1 MTRTTSSD
9 SRPLAVFD
17 LDGTLAETGHR
28 QRFLERQPRD
38 WNGFFAAAD
47 QDQPLAEGVRL
58 VLEAAVTC
66 EVVYL
71 TGRPE
76 RCRRATL
83 AWLARH
89 GLPEGR
95 LLMRGDHDRRPA
107 RATKLE
113 ALRGLGRGREVRMLV
128 DDDELVCD
136 AAERA
141 GFRVVRARWASTS
154 RSGSTALRDAQERE
168 GRT

>member
-1 MTRTTSSD
+1 MTQTRS

-28 QRFLERQPRD
+28 QHFLERQPQD
-38 WNGFFAAAD
+38 WKGFFAAAD
-47 QDQPLAEGVRL
+47 QDPPLAEGVRL
-58 VLEAAVTC
+58 ALEAAATC
-66 EVVYL
+66 EVGYL

-76 RCRRATL
+76 RCRRDTL
-83 AWLARH
+83 VWLARH

-95 LLMRGDHDRRPA
+95 LWMRGNDDRRPA
-107 RATKLE
+107 RTTKLE
-113 ALRGLGRGREVRMLV
+113 VLRGLGREVSMLV
-128 DDDELVCD
+128 DDDDLVCD

-154 RSGSTALRDAQERE
+154 QSGSTALRDAQERE

>member
-1 MTRTTSSD
+1 MTEKTREKT

-17 LDGTLAETGHR
+17 LDGTLADSAHR
-28 QRFLERQPRD
+28 QRFLERKPRD
-38 WNGFFAAAD
+38 WDAFFAAAP
-47 QDQPLAEGVRL
+47 QDPPLAEGVALALRST
-58 VLEAAVTC
+58 EEC

-76 RCRRATL
+76 RCRRDTVE
-83 AWLARH
+83 WLAAQ

-95 LLMRGDHDRRPA
+95 VWMRRNDDRRPA
-107 RATKLE
+107 RHTKLDV
-113 ALRGLGRGREVRMLV
+113 LRRLARDREIHVLV

-136 AAERA
+136 EAERA
-141 GFRVVRARWASTS
+141 GFRVVRARWA
-154 RSGSTALRDAQERE
+154 TASAALKDAQERE

>member
-1 MTRTTSSD
+1 MTENRRTTGD

-17 LDGTLAETGHR
+17 LDGTLAETAHR
-28 QRFLERQPRD
+28 QHFLESRPKD
-38 WNGFFAAAD
+38 WKGFFDAAG
-47 QDQPLAEGVRL
+47 QDTPLAEGVAL
-58 VLEAAVTC
+58 VLKSAEEC

-76 RCRRATL
+76 RCRQATL
-83 AWLARH
+83 TWLRVN
-89 GLPEGR
+89 GLPDGR
-95 LLMRGDHDRRPA
+95 LFMRRNDDRRPA
-107 RATKLE
+107 RTTKVERLG
-113 ALRGLGRGREVRMLV
+113 ALAAKREVRMLV

-136 AAERA
+136 AVERA

-154 RSGSTALRDAQERE
+154 QALKDGQERE